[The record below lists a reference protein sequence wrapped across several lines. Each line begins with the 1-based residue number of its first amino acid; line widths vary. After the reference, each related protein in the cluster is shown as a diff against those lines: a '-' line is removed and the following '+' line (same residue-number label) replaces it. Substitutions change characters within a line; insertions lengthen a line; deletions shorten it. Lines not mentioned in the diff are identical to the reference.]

1 MKGLR
6 RDADQKE
13 HSPNLLSRKCISE
26 VGRIGSIVIFHL
38 SKRWKPK
45 FSILCDAAGE
55 IWNWSLSGVKGLKGG
70 GSCLQMQPLT
80 RHQTRGS
87 TPVAPSRPHG
97 DHRHSPR
104 QERGEAG
111 NGSGWCTGDKV
122 ACKIF
127 DLILLASPFGRVTTT
142 ACANH
147 CGPEESRHWGW
158 SLPEICCVLSGS
170 FTSLQK
176 SEFGG
181 WRDGAYGL
189 TSLSEKTW
197 KSNHLQMW
205 FQRQHFLLKLFYI
218 ETRAIF
224 LLYSNSA
231 AWTRGMAVFTSRWS
245 NSCRPLSLMGNHYYI
260 PDALV
265 TPPTIH
271 VYVGQ
276 P

>member
-1 MKGLR
+1 MKTQVL
-6 RDADQKE
+6 
-13 HSPNLLSRKCISE
+13 HTVWCNISGE
-26 VGRIGSIVIFHL
+26 
-38 SKRWKPK
+38 
-45 FSILCDAAGE
+45 AAGE

-127 DLILLASPFGRVTTT
+127 YLILFDFISFAFRPGHHNSLRQLLWARGEQT
-142 ACANH
+142 
-147 CGPEESRHWGW
+147 
-158 SLPEICCVLSGS
+158 LPEICYVLRGS
-170 FTSLQK
+170 LTSLRK
-176 SEFGG
+176 SELGG
-181 WRDGAYGL
+181 WRDGAYGI

-218 ETRAIF
+218 EARAIF
-224 LLYSNSA
+224 LLYSSSA

-245 NSCRPLSLMGNHYYI
+245 NSCQPLPPMGNHYYI

-265 TPPTIH
+265 TLPTIH